1 MNALF
6 QTVFHLNVVSS
17 YIILIVLVI
26 RFLLRKSP
34 KLFSY
39 ALWGIVFFR
48 LVFPVS
54 IESNMSLIPRQ
65 INTVSI
71 ESTVLNNS
79 SYRGEAPVTEATYNN
94 PVVKADPQ
102 NSDPGKP
109 PVTLYNLFPYIWTAG
124 FGLLILINI
133 IQFLKLQKRLTGA
146 AHVKNNLFQSE
157 FILTP
162 FVMGIIK
169 PKIYIPAG
177 LTDYERTYIVR
188 HEQVHIRRKDYLIK
202 IIACFITCI
211 HWFNPL
217 VWLSFILMTRD
228 MEMSCDETVIKELGG
243 NIKKEYSASLLS
255 LAAGRRM
262 PEGMPLAFGG
272 NSVKNRIKNVL
283 NYKKPGIW
291 AIVISVL
298 VVVFVCTGLFFSP
311 VRAVS
316 DSFKSRKQPVA
327 LTNYEISRNTVRLYD
342 GTEGILKLVMTE
354 GSFYDEDYAG
364 FGGGIYPEN
373 YEGSY
378 ELQLFDNKGNI
389 LSTLDLNKDWN
400 MSKINFKG
408 KFDILFSDYNSDNC
422 PDFTIGTYGS
432 SNMDLYSLYTATPEN
447 RLLCILKAPVSNSSK
462 ESSILFNK
470 DTDSSKNRFITK
482 EYDNSIGEYGYH
494 IYEWDQASGFF
505 LKANE
510 PSSFQTDEPDTG
522 NVQAAAISFEADL
535 THDGSM
541 ETIIVDTSR
550 VAEEQTAVVSVVNE
564 SGEILWNNEAAT
576 AHAGW
581 NSLYLTTMDGKD
593 YILRYQ
599 PSMFQ
604 GTAAYEYNLF
614 YLDNAGSELSY
625 DSDRME
631 FSINPGKIDF
641 EPEDLVSFADKV
653 NGYFKNSYLLLST
666 ENGEVI
672 YSTPQNK
679 ITGAEN
685 YSWLDGGGVTY
696 ESQELLDKLI
706 KFKEKY
712 SQ

>member
-17 YIILIVLVI
+17 YIILFVLVI

-54 IESNMSLIPRQ
+54 FESNISLIPRQ

-71 ESTVLNNS
+71 ENTVLNNS
-79 SYRGEAPVTEATYNN
+79 SYRAEVPVTEAPYNN

-102 NSDPGKP
+102 KPDAGKP
-109 PVTLYNLFPYIWTAG
+109 PVSLYSLFPYIWTAG
-124 FGLLILINI
+124 FSLLILINV
-133 IQFLKLQKRLTGA
+133 IQFLRLQKRLKGA
-146 AHVKNNLFQSE
+146 AHVENNLFQSE
-157 FILTP
+157 FIQTP

-177 LTDYERTYIVR
+177 LTNYERTYIVR

-217 VWLSFILMTRD
+217 VWLSFMLMTRD

-255 LAAGRRM
+255 LAAGGSM
-262 PEGMPLAFGG
+262 PRGMPLAFGG
-272 NSVKNRIKNVL
+272 NSVKKRIKNVL

-291 AIVISVL
+291 AIMISIL
-298 VVVFVCTGLFFSP
+298 VVVSVCTGLFFSP

-316 DSFKSRKQPVA
+316 DSFKNRKQPVA

-354 GSFYDEDYAG
+354 GSFYDEEYAG

-408 KFDILFSDYNSDNC
+408 KFNILFSDYNSDNC

-447 RLLCILKAPVSNSSK
+447 MLLCILKAPVSNSSK
-462 ESSILFNK
+462 ESSILLSK
-470 DTDSSKNRFITK
+470 DSNSSKNRFITK
-482 EYDNSIGEYGYH
+482 TYDNSIGEYGYS

-505 LKANE
+505 LKVND
-510 PSSFQTDEPDTG
+510 PLIQTDEPDT
-522 NVQAAAISFEADL
+522 NKVQAAAISFEADL

-541 ETIIVDTSR
+541 DTIIVDTSR
-550 VAEEQTAVVSVVNE
+550 VAEEQTAFVSVVNE
-564 SGEILWNNEAAT
+564 YGKTLWSNEAAT

-581 NSLYLTTMDGKD
+581 NSLYLTTIEGKD

-604 GTAAYEYNLF
+604 GIAAYEYDLF
-614 YLDNAGSELSY
+614 YLDNAGSELPY
-625 DSDRME
+625 DSGRIE
-631 FSINPGKIDF
+631 FSINPGKIDY
-641 EPEDLVSFADKV
+641 EPKDLVSFAGKV
-653 NGYFKNSYLLLST
+653 NDYFKNSYLLLST
-666 ENGEVI
+666 ENGDVK

-696 ESQELLDKLI
+696 DSQVLLDKLI
-706 KFKEKY
+706 KYKEKY
-712 SQ
+712 SE